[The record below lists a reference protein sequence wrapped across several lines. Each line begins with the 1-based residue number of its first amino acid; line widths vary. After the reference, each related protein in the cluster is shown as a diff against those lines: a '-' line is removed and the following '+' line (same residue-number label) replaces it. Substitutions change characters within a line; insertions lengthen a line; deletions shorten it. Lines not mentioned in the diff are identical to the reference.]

1 MAGVWLASATSNL
14 MTSCENFIVLTI
26 RVTRLRWM
34 SFYRRR
40 ASRMPRSQARGLVL
54 SKAYPDGQDIGRY
67 VRSPFRLPYGG
78 MFNSQTSESSSRV
91 GIAPSDSR
99 VTL

>member
-14 MTSCENFIVLTI
+14 VTSCENFIVLTI

-40 ASRMPRSQARGLVL
+40 APRMFRSQARIGLVESL
-54 SKAYPDGQDIGRY
+54 PWWARY
-67 VRSPFRLPYGG
+67 TKVCKESFSVAIWGYVQFADFRKLLPCW
-78 MFNSQTSESSSRV
+78 NR
-91 GIAPSDSR
+91 PK
-99 VTL
+99 